1 MNFKNWKHWKTST
14 LGVIIIVAAIVS
26 VFINT
31 NWADAI
37 IGIAAGLMLI
47 FAPDTI
53 LDKIKT
59 LIKILFVMFFLQSCT
74 TNKKLAQKCAQQ
86 FPIKDSTVIVERID
100 TTYITIKGDTIKV
113 PVKVGDSIV
122 YKLVQCPSKKLAQ
135 VVKYKEKV
143 VYQENTAKITL
154 LNILND
160 SLKVQ
165 NALHKE
171 KIAELQEK
179 KDKAQERNWYLLGII
194 GLFVAY
200 KLVSWRLL
208 G

>member
-1 MNFKNWKHWKTST
+1 MNFKNWKHWKTSL
-14 LGVIIIVAAIVS
+14 LGSIIIIAAIVS

-31 NWADAI
+31 NWTDAI
-37 IGIAAGLMLI
+37 VGISAGLMLI

-59 LIKILFVMFFLQSCT
+59 LIKILFVMFALQSCMS
-74 TNKKLAQKCAQQ
+74 NKKLAQKCADK
-86 FPIKDSTVIVERID
+86 FPIKDSTVIVERVD

-113 PVKVGDSIV
+113 PFKSGDSII
-122 YKLVQCPSKKLAQ
+122 YKLVQCPPKKLAQ

-143 VYQENTAKITL
+143 VYQENTAKVAVLKIY
-154 LNILND
+154 ND

-171 KIAELQEK
+171 NIAELQEK
-179 KDKAQERNWYLLGII
+179 KDKAVERNWYLIGII

-200 KLVSWRLL
+200 KLVSWRFL
-208 G
+208 

>member
-14 LGVIIIVAAIVS
+14 LGVIIIIAAIVS

-31 NWADAI
+31 NWTDAI
-37 IGIAAGLMLI
+37 VGISAGLMLI

-59 LIKILFVMFFLQSCT
+59 LIKILFVMFALQSCMS
-74 TNKKLAQKCAQQ
+74 NKKLAQKCADK
-86 FPIKDSTVIVERID
+86 FPIKDSTVIVERVD

-113 PVKVGDSIV
+113 PFKSGDSII
-122 YKLVQCPSKKLAQ
+122 YKLVQCPPKKLAQ

-143 VYQENTAKITL
+143 VYQENTAKVAVLKIY
-154 LNILND
+154 ND

-171 KIAELQEK
+171 KIAELEEK
-179 KDKAQERNWYLLGII
+179 KDKAVERNWYLLGVI

-200 KLVSWRLL
+200 KLVSWRFL
-208 G
+208 

>member
-1 MNFKNWKHWKTST
+1 MNFKNWKHWKTSL
-14 LGVIIIVAAIVS
+14 LGSIIIIAAIVS

-31 NWADAI
+31 NWTDAI
-37 IGIAAGLMLI
+37 VGISAGLMLI

-59 LIKILFVMFFLQSCT
+59 LIKILFVMFALQSCMS
-74 TNKKLAQKCAQQ
+74 NKKLAQKCADK
-86 FPIKDSTVIVERID
+86 FPIKDSTVIVERVD

-113 PVKVGDSIV
+113 PFKLGDSII
-122 YKLVQCPSKKLAQ
+122 YKLVQCPPKKLAQ

-143 VYQENTAKITL
+143 VYQENTAKVAVLKIY
-154 LNILND
+154 ND

-171 KIAELQEK
+171 NIAELQEK
-179 KDKAQERNWYLLGII
+179 KDKAVERNWYLIGII

-200 KLVSWRLL
+200 KLVSWRFL
-208 G
+208 

>member
-26 VFINT
+26 VFVNT
-31 NWADAI
+31 NWTDAI
-37 IGIAAGLMLI
+37 IGISAGLMLI

-59 LIKILFVMFFLQSCT
+59 LIKILFVMFALQSCMS
-74 TNKKLAQKCAQQ
+74 NKKLAQKCAEK
-86 FPIKDSTVIVERID
+86 FPIKDSTVIVERVD
-100 TTYITIKGDTIKV
+100 TTYVVVKGDTIRV
-113 PVKVGDSIV
+113 PFKSGDSII
-122 YKLVQCPSKKLAQ
+122 YKLVQCPPKKLAQ

-143 VYQENTAKITL
+143 VYQENTAKVAVLKIY
-154 LNILND
+154 ND
-160 SLKVQ
+160 SLKLH
-165 NALHKE
+165 NALSKE

-179 KDKAQERNWYLLGII
+179 KDKAVERNWYLIGII

-200 KLVSWRLL
+200 KLVSWRFL
-208 G
+208 

>member
-1 MNFKNWKHWKTST
+1 MNFKNWKHWKTSL
-14 LGVIIIVAAIVS
+14 LGSIIIVAAIVS

-31 NWADAI
+31 NWTDAI
-37 IGIAAGLMLI
+37 VGISAGLMLI

-59 LIKILFVMFFLQSCT
+59 LIKILFVMFALQSCMSS
-74 TNKKLAQKCAQQ
+74 KKLAQKCADK
-86 FPIKDSTVIVERID
+86 FPIKDSTVIVERVD
-100 TTYITIKGDTIKV
+100 TTYVVVKGDTIRV
-113 PVKVGDSIV
+113 PFKSGDSIV
-122 YKLVQCPSKKLAQ
+122 YKLVQCPPKKVAQ

-143 VYQENTAKITL
+143 VYQENTAKITI

-160 SLKVQ
+160 SLKVK
-165 NALHKE
+165 NALSKE

-179 KDKAQERNWYLLGII
+179 KDKAVEKNWYLIGII

-200 KLVSWRLL
+200 KLISWRFL
-208 G
+208 

>member
-26 VFINT
+26 VFVNT
-31 NWADAI
+31 NWTDAI
-37 IGIAAGLMLI
+37 IGISAGLMLI

-59 LIKILFVMFFLQSCT
+59 LIKILFVMFALQSCMS
-74 TNKKLAQKCAQQ
+74 NKKLAQKCADK
-86 FPIKDSTVIVERID
+86 FPIKDSTVIVERVD
-100 TTYITIKGDTIKV
+100 TTYVVVKGDTIRV
-113 PVKVGDSIV
+113 PFKSGDSIV
-122 YKLVQCPSKKLAQ
+122 YKLVQCPPKKLAQ

-143 VYQENTAKITL
+143 VYQENTAKVAVLKIY
-154 LNILND
+154 ND
-160 SLKVQ
+160 SLKLQ
-165 NALHKE
+165 NSLSKE

-179 KDKAQERNWYLLGII
+179 KDKAVERNWYLIGII

-200 KLVSWRLL
+200 KLVSWRFL
-208 G
+208 

>member
-1 MNFKNWKHWKTST
+1 MNFKNWKHWKTSL
-14 LGVIIIVAAIVS
+14 LGSIIIIAAIVS

-31 NWADAI
+31 NWTDAI
-37 IGIAAGLMLI
+37 VGISAGLMLI

-59 LIKILFVMFFLQSCT
+59 LIKILFVMFALQSCMSS
-74 TNKKLAQKCAQQ
+74 KKLAQKCADK
-86 FPIKDSTVIVERID
+86 FPIKDSTVIVERVD
-100 TTYITIKGDTIKV
+100 TTYVVVKGDTIRV
-113 PVKVGDSIV
+113 PFKSGDSIV
-122 YKLVQCPSKKLAQ
+122 YKLVQCPPKKVAQ

-143 VYQENTAKITL
+143 VYQENTAKVAVLKIY
-154 LNILND
+154 ND

-165 NALHKE
+165 NALSKE

-179 KDKAQERNWYLLGII
+179 KDKAVERNWYLIGII

-200 KLVSWRLL
+200 KLVSWRFL
-208 G
+208 

>member
-1 MNFKNWKHWKTST
+1 MNFKNWKHWKTSL
-14 LGVIIIVAAIVS
+14 LGSIIIVAAIVS

-31 NWADAI
+31 NWGDAI

-59 LIKILFVMFFLQSCT
+59 LIKVVVLMLVLQSCS
-74 TNKKLAQKCAQQ
+74 TNKKLAQKCADK
-86 FPIKDSTVIVERID
+86 FPIKDSTVIVERVD
-100 TTYITIKGDTIKV
+100 TTYITIKGDTVRV
-113 PVKVGDSIV
+113 PFKSGDSIV
-122 YKLVQCPSKKLAQ
+122 YKLVQCPPKKLAQ
-135 VVKYKEKV
+135 VIKYKEKV
-143 VYQENTAKITL
+143 VYQENTAKITV

-165 NALHKE
+165 NALHKQ
-171 KIAELQEK
+171 KIVELQEK
-179 KDKAQERNWYLLGII
+179 KDKAQERNLYLLGII

-200 KLVSWRLL
+200 KLISWRFL
-208 G
+208 

>member
-1 MNFKNWKHWKTST
+1 MNFKNWKHWKTSL
-14 LGVIIIVAAIVS
+14 LGSIIIVAAIVS

-31 NWADAI
+31 NWTDAI
-37 IGIAAGLMLI
+37 VGISAGLMLI

-59 LIKILFVMFFLQSCT
+59 LIKILFVMFVLQSCM
-74 TNKKLAQKCAQQ
+74 TNKKLAQKCADK

-100 TTYITIKGDTIKV
+100 TTYVTIKGDTIRV
-113 PVKVGDSIV
+113 PFKSGDSIV
-122 YKLVQCPSKKLAQ
+122 YKLVQCPPKKLAQ
-135 VVKYKEKV
+135 VVKYKEKL
-143 VYQENTAKITL
+143 VYRENTAKVTI

-179 KDKAQERNWYLLGII
+179 KDKAVERNWYLLGII

-200 KLVSWRLL
+200 KLVSWRFL
-208 G
+208 

>member
-1 MNFKNWKHWKTST
+1 MNFKNWKHWKTSL
-14 LGVIIIVAAIVS
+14 LGSIIIIAAIVS

-31 NWADAI
+31 NWTDAI
-37 IGIAAGLMLI
+37 VGISAGLMLI

-59 LIKILFVMFFLQSCT
+59 LIKILFVMFALQSCMS
-74 TNKKLAQKCAQQ
+74 NKKLAQKCADK
-86 FPIKDSTVIVERID
+86 FPIKDSTVIVERVD
-100 TTYITIKGDTIKV
+100 TTYITIKGDTIRV
-113 PVKVGDSIV
+113 PFKSGDSII
-122 YKLVQCPSKKLAQ
+122 YKLVQCPPKKLAQ

-143 VYQENTAKITL
+143 VYQENTAKVAVLKIY
-154 LNILND
+154 ND

-171 KIAELQEK
+171 NIAELQEK
-179 KDKAQERNWYLLGII
+179 KDKAVERNWYLIGII

-200 KLVSWRLL
+200 KLVSWRFL
-208 G
+208 